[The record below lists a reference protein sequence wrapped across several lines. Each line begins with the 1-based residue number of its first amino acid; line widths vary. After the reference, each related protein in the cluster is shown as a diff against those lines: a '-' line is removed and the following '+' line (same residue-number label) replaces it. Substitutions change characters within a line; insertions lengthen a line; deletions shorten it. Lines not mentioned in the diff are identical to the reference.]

1 MLSLLP
7 SCATFWCWFQ
17 ALRVASQCF
26 SWRWSVDR
34 SDAGDNNEFSAVGL
48 QWCTLS
54 RWSIHSKPDGDITW
68 RFCWS
73 CESCRESVRER
84 IHIWACWNYKSY
96 TSVAYSCFF
105 RCMAWLKFPLPLNY
119 DVWCI
124 GTRVNDARTVEGR
137 DALGFSNYITVGF
150 GSDYS
155 SSLQLHG
162 LWCMQGWK
170 QWRCRKKNRGFMG
183 FLYVSFLSSF
193 NPLHYP
199 NKITWLKCIS
209 GARVL
214 QDI

>member
-48 QWCTLS
+48 RWCALS

-68 RFCWS
+68 RFVDHVNPA
-73 CESCRESVRER
+73 ERASVKGFTFE
-84 IHIWACWNYKSY
+84 HVGTCWNYKSY
-96 TSVAYSCFF
+96 TQALYIHVFSVAWHGSSF
-105 RCMAWLKFPLPLNY
+105 RCHWTTTCGASAHVSTMPGPWRDGMPLGRIWIRLCEQFATSWL
-119 DVWCI
+119 VMH
-124 GTRVNDARTVEGR
+124 ARLKTMTVP
-137 DALGFSNYITVGF
+137 
-150 GSDYS
+150 
-155 SSLQLHG
+155 
-162 LWCMQGWK
+162 
-170 QWRCRKKNRGFMG
+170 KKNRGFMG
-183 FLYVSFLSSF
+183 FLYVYFLSTF

-199 NKITWLKCIS
+199 NTITLLKCIS
-209 GARVL
+209 AARVL

>member
-54 RWSIHSKPDGDITW
+54 RWSIKCKPDGDITW

-96 TSVAYSCFF
+96 TQALYIHVFSVAWHGSSF
-105 RCMAWLKFPLPLNY
+105 RCHWTTTCGASAQVSTMPGPWRDGMPLAFP
-119 DVWCI
+119 I
-124 GTRVNDARTVEGR
+124 
-137 DALGFSNYITVGF
+137 I
-150 GSDYS
+150 
-155 SSLQLHG
+155 
-162 LWCMQGWK
+162 
-170 QWRCRKKNRGFMG
+170 
-183 FLYVSFLSSF
+183 
-193 NPLHYP
+193 
-199 NKITWLKCIS
+199 
-209 GARVL
+209 
-214 QDI
+214 